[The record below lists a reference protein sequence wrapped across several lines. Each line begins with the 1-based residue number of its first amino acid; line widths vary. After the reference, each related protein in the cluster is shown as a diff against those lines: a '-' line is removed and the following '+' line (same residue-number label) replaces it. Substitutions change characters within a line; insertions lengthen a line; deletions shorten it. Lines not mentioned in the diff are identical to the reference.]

1 MPHTAA
7 VRLTA
12 ACFFAAAVAAAQQG
26 ATLKAE
32 IDHELSRPPADS
44 VAALEAQV
52 ERLKGLLKRAS
63 AGGVATS
70 APSMPAT
77 TELAPRGAPTL
88 ATTAAAEA
96 APTAAESRPVRLP
109 PTERFKELTQTGRPG
124 GGDPT
129 MPDRP
134 NRLGFVN
141 VAAVDSGGDLGG
153 AEVSADRAH
162 MEPKKPKKTPGSGKF
177 NPILNRSAP
186 SGPGRRSGS
195 RNAASGGR
203 GGVFGGGR

>member
-1 MPHTAA
+1 MPHAAA

-32 IDHELSRPPADS
+32 IDHELSRPPADN

-63 AGGVATS
+63 AGGVVTS
-70 APSMPAT
+70 APSTPAP
-77 TELAPRGAPTL
+77 TELAPRGVPIP
-88 ATTAAAEA
+88 ATASAAEA

-153 AEVSADRAH
+153 AEVSADRKH
-162 MEPKKPKKTPGSGKF
+162 MEPKKPKKAPGAGKN
-177 NPILNRSAP
+177 NPILNRGFP
-186 SGPGRRSGS
+186 RGRGGRGGANQST
-195 RNAASGGR
+195 GGR